1 MDPEL
6 RRAVRTLAYA
16 SRGLE
21 RAAAPLS
28 LPQYRILALVA
39 GAPERA
45 SRLAQRVDVTKAA
58 LTGVIDALEA
68 RGFIERAVVDGDR
81 RGVTLVLTAT
91 GTEALAAAD
100 EAMTRWL
107 AGVLD
112 LADDP
117 GRVTAALAVLGDALI
132 AHRRAVA
139 P

>member
-100 EAMTRWL
+100 QAMTRWL